1 MQGKQGR
8 VSEMNASPCR
18 DTRSIASALLAGAT
32 LIAAS
37 AALKYLDLSSPL
49 RLLVALLPVPAYAF
63 FLLTQVN
70 TVRRLDEL
78 QQRIQL
84 EALVVAFP
92 TTFVGILT
100 TWLIYE
106 AGFLP
111 GLKFSTAVAFFLL
124 LMTVL
129 YVLGRALAARR
140 YH

>member
-1 MQGKQGR
+1 MSAPSCHDAK
-8 VSEMNASPCR
+8 A
-18 DTRSIASALLAGAT
+18 IASSLLAAAT

-37 AALKYLDLSSPL
+37 AALKYLDLNGPL
-49 RLLVALLPVPAYAF
+49 RLLVALLPVPAYVF

-70 TVRRLDEL
+70 TVRRMDEL

-100 TWLIYE
+100 TWLIYK

-111 GLKFSTAVAFFLL
+111 GLKFSSAVTFFLV
-124 LMTVL
+124 LMIFL

-140 YH
+140 YQ